1 MVLAGTVLVTVGNV
15 FLRWSIGEALD
26 TGNLQISL
34 LIITAVLLI
43 LAQLVS
49 YIRQMLFVKVQKNI
63 YGKILSKVLHGRME
77 ELGKSSLGAS
87 LPIIHRM
94 WGRLTALPTGLWEIL
109 FRIWWV
115 PQENIM
121 FQGTIRENLVC
132 GKDISREQM
141 EEACGKA
148 GIHEEILRMPG
159 GYETMLT
166 ENGGSLS
173 GGQKQRLCLARAL
186 LRKGDVYIFDEP
198 TSALDRGSR
207 ERFAQLLPELQMP

>member
-1 MVLAGTVLVTVGNV
+1 M
-15 FLRWSIGEALD
+15 
-26 TGNLQISL
+26 
-34 LIITAVLLI
+34 
-43 LAQLVS
+43 
-49 YIRQMLFVKVQKNI
+49 
-63 YGKILSKVLHGRME
+63 
-77 ELGKSSLGAS
+77 
-87 LPIIHRM
+87 
-94 WGRLTALPTGLWEIL
+94 TALPTGLWEIL